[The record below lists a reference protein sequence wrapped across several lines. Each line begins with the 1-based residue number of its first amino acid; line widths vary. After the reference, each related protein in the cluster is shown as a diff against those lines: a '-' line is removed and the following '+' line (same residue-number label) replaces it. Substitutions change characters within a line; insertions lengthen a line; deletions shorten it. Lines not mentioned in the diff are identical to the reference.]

1 MLTTVKM
8 TEWMNYNAK
17 QDVREVRPLL
27 VEVLEVAGPGTRPGS
42 GARAERQA
50 VDLGCGLGR
59 ETDALLRAGWR
70 VHAVDFAPNTEEN
83 LRATTRA
90 SDRDRLTV
98 EVREFAEIES
108 LPPADLIYAG
118 FSIPYV
124 PRPAFDRLITV
135 IRSALRPGGLF
146 AANLLGVHD
155 GYRADHADDFTF
167 LDEDEVR
174 TDLFPGWD
182 LVRLDV
188 EDYDGKAHS
197 GPHHWHLFH
206 LIVRCPAA
214 LDGAAGRRSR
224 FSSEGGRRSPDFDVD
239 RRSDDS

>member
-1 MLTTVKM
+1 MLAIVEI

-17 QDVREVRPLL
+17 QTARELRPLF
-27 VEVLEVAGPGTRPGS
+27 VDVLTLAETGPTGPTGPSDNGPADPGPADTDPAP
-42 GARAERQA
+42 GRRA

-59 ETDALLRAGWR
+59 ETDALLRAGWH
-70 VHAVDFAPNTEEN
+70 VHAVDFAPNTEDN

-90 SDRDRLTV
+90 ADRDRLTIQV
-98 EVREFAEIES
+98 SEFADLDA

-124 PRPAFDRLITV
+124 PRPVFDRLITV

-146 AANLLGVHD
+146 AADLLGVRD
-155 GYRADHADDFTF
+155 GYRATHADDFTF

-174 TDLFPGWD
+174 SLLFPGWE
-182 LVRLDV
+182 LLRLDV

-214 LDGAAGRRSR
+214 GSGPLT
-224 FSSEGGRRSPDFDVD
+224 
-239 RRSDDS
+239 